1 MSDTESGMDHF
12 DLLPDSLL
20 LLLFNRISDV
30 KSLARCSLV
39 SRRFR
44 SLVPLVDS
52 LLLRVDCVLS
62 DDSTTAASS
71 SHPID
76 NNNKAAK
83 SLFSH
88 LLRFF
93 SRPFH
98 SLFLSLYPNSTPP
111 PASASCSASSPDVS
125 HYSPTEVLRGF
136 HEIRRL
142 RIELPGGELGID
154 QGVLLKWTADF
165 GSTLDACVVLAASS
179 VAAASSPDSVAATS
193 SPDSAAA
200 DESAKDHEGDDN
212 GSVPES
218 FYTDSGLK
226 MRVVW
231 TISSLIAAS
240 ARHFLLHQIISD
252 HRSLESLELTDSD
265 GQGVLRM
272 NKEQLQELRVKPLLA
287 SASANRTMVPALHM
301 MLWYAPSLELP
312 DGLVLRGATLV
323 AIRPSEESVVAK
335 EASDLCWATGAFGE
349 PYGSAVKL
357 LLKRR
362 AYCLEMN
369 SF

>member
-1 MSDTESGMDHF
+1 M
-12 DLLPDSLL
+12 
-20 LLLFNRISDV
+20 
-30 KSLARCSLV
+30 
-39 SRRFR
+39 
-44 SLVPLVDS
+44 
-52 LLLRVDCVLS
+52 
-62 DDSTTAASS
+62 
-71 SHPID
+71 
-76 NNNKAAK
+76 
-83 SLFSH
+83 
-88 LLRFF
+88 
-93 SRPFH
+93 
-98 SLFLSLYPNSTPP
+98 
-111 PASASCSASSPDVS
+111 
-125 HYSPTEVLRGF
+125 LRGF

-142 RIELPGGELGID
+142 RIELPAGELVMD

-179 VAAASSPDSVAATS
+179 VSAASSSA
-193 SPDSAAA
+193 SAAA
-200 DESAKDHEGDDN
+200 DESVKDHDGDDN
-212 GSVPES
+212 GSMTEL
-218 FYTDSGLK
+218 FYTDGGLK
-226 MRVVW
+226 KRVVW

-252 HRSLESLELTDSD
+252 HRTLESLELTDSD

-335 EASDLCWATGAFGE
+335 KEASDLCWVTGAFGE

-357 LLKRR
+357 LLNRR

>member
-1 MSDTESGMDHF
+1 MSDTESGVDHF
-12 DLLPDSLL
+12 DRLPDSLL
-20 LLLFNRISDV
+20 LLLFNRIADV

-44 SLVPLVDS
+44 SLVPLVHS

-62 DDSTTAASS
+62 DDSPISAASAP
-71 SHPID
+71 HPID
-76 NNNKAAK
+76 NKAK
-83 SLFSH
+83 SLLSH
-88 LLRFF
+88 LLRLF

-98 SLFLSLYPNSTPP
+98 SLSLFLSPTPTSP
-111 PASASCSASSPDVS
+111 TAASSSSSPDVS

-142 RIELPGGELGID
+142 RIELPGGELGMD
-154 QGVLLKWTADF
+154 QGVLLKWTAHF

-179 VAAASSPDSVAATS
+179 LAAAAASSPG
-193 SPDSAAA
+193 SAA
-200 DESAKDHEGDDN
+200 ESAKDHEGDDN
-212 GSVPES
+212 GSVPDS
-218 FYTDSGLK
+218 FYTDGGLK

-252 HRSLESLELTDSD
+252 HRTLESLELTDSD

-301 MLWYAPSLELP
+301 MLWYAPLLELP

-335 EASDLCWATGAFGE
+335 KEASDLCWVSAAFAE
-349 PYGSAVKL
+349 PYASAVNL

>member
-1 MSDTESGMDHF
+1 MSDTESGVDHF
-12 DLLPDSLL
+12 DRLPDSLL
-20 LLLFNRISDV
+20 LLLFNRIADV

-44 SLVPLVDS
+44 SLVPLVHS

-62 DDSTTAASS
+62 DDSPISAAATNP

-76 NNNKAAK
+76 NKAK
-83 SLFSH
+83 SLLSH

-98 SLFLSLYPNSTPP
+98 SLSLFLSPTTTPTSP
-111 PASASCSASSPDVS
+111 TAASCSASSSSSPDVS

-142 RIELPGGELGID
+142 RIELPGGELGMD

-165 GSTLDACVVLAASS
+165 GSTLDACVVLAAASV
-179 VAAASSPDSVAATS
+179 VAAASSPDSG
-193 SPDSAAA
+193 AAA
-200 DESAKDHEGDDN
+200 ESAKDHEGDDN

-218 FYTDSGLK
+218 FYTDGGLK

-252 HRSLESLELTDSD
+252 HRTLESLELMDSD

-301 MLWYAPSLELP
+301 MLWYAPLLELP

-323 AIRPSEESVVAK
+323 AIRPSEESVVVKK
-335 EASDLCWATGAFGE
+335 EASDLCWVTSAFAE